1 MVAMLIT
8 KSDFKIGY
16 DCLYKLRYKKA
27 KYPSRLEVDEYL
39 SFFADC
45 GFMIEAL
52 AHALYPSGSAPT
64 PRAGESLAEATAR
77 EFATPG
83 DRVWFEPTFVASNF
97 SARIDMMIRTG
108 NVLELIEIKAKSFDP
123 EEDTSMWGKRGGIR
137 DEWESYLIDVTFQT
151 MVTRLAHPNYTVIPK
166 LFLVDKSTTCTEE
179 ALYDKIELIPRDDSD
194 RSAPRAKFR
203 GDVDKLKQ
211 DHMLILVDV
220 SEYVDHL
227 MPEVVEESAHFLAAL
242 NDPSLIGQPPL
253 SADCKKCEYRDAKL
267 QPYGFGECWGEL
279 ADVRPHVLDMYYAS
293 SIGGKEGLENLV
305 KTGSASALDIS
316 ESSID
321 GSKATGKRQLRQIRA
336 LKEGKEQTT
345 PDLASDLSSLQYPL
359 LFMDFETSRIP
370 VPYHAGMNPYEQIC
384 FQFSCHIV
392 ESKNSSE
399 LKHFE
404 WLNLE
409 DAYPSFE
416 FAKNL
421 HDVLGDKGTIIVWSP
436 HEQTAIKDIVEQGS
450 KYGFGDAKLLAWLST
465 LHRPTSEGGRI
476 FDLMRLCERGYYHPD
491 MNGRVG
497 LKFVLKAIWQN
508 TPWLW
513 SDPWFKEYLKRDDS
527 GKVMDPYQSL
537 STEPFQFELERLGLE
552 LESVREGV
560 GAMRTYQD
568 MLYGPNRGNKE
579 FQEIQREVLLQ
590 YCKLD
595 TAAMVIIWKYW
606 MSLVS

>member
-1 MVAMLIT
+1 MLLT
-8 KSDFKIGY
+8 KSDFKVGH
-16 DCLYKLRYKKA
+16 DCLHKLKYKKA
-27 KYPSRLEVDEYL
+27 KYPSKLEVNEYM

-45 GFMIEAL
+45 GFMVEAL
-52 AHALYPSGSAPT
+52 AHALHPDGSAPT
-64 PRAGESLAEATAR
+64 PREGETLADATSR
-77 EFATPG
+77 EFAILG
-83 DRVWFEPTFVASNF
+83 DKVWFEPTFTASGF

-151 MVTRLAHPNYTVIPK
+151 MVTRLAHPSYTVIPK
-166 LFLVDKSTTCTEE
+166 LFLVDLSTTCTED

-203 GDVDKLKQ
+203 GDVEKLRQ
-211 DHMLILVDV
+211 DHMLKLVDV

-227 MPEVVEESAHFLAAL
+227 MPEVEEESAHFLAAL
-242 NDPSLIGQPPL
+242 NDQSLMEAPPL
-253 SADCKKCEYRDAKL
+253 SADCKKCEYRDPHLK
-267 QPYGFGECWGEL
+267 PSGFSECWGEL
-279 ADVRPHVLDMYYAS
+279 ALVKPHVLDMYYAS

-305 KTGSASALDIS
+305 RAGSASALDIN
-316 ESSID
+316 ESTID
-321 GSKATGKRQLRQIRA
+321 NSKATGKRQLRQIRA
-336 LKEGKEQTT
+336 LKEGREQTT

-359 LFMDFETSRIP
+359 FFMDFETSRIP
-370 VPYHAGMNPYEQIC
+370 VPYHADMNPYEQIC
-384 FQFSCHIV
+384 FQFSCHVI
-392 ESKNSSE
+392 ESKNSTE
-399 LKHFE
+399 IKHFE

-409 DAYPSFE
+409 DVYPSFE

-421 HDVLGDKGTIIVWSP
+421 QRILGEKGTIIVWSP
-436 HEQTAIKDIVEQGS
+436 HEQTAIKEIVEQAS
-450 KYGFGDAKLLAWLST
+450 KYGFEDEELLTWLST
-465 LHRPTSEGGRI
+465 LHRATSEGGRI
-476 FDLMRLCERGYYHPD
+476 FDLMRLCERGYYHPE

-513 SDPWFKEYLKRDDS
+513 NDPWFAEYLKLDES
-527 GKVMDPYQSL
+527 GNVMDPYQSL
-537 STEPFQFELERLGLE
+537 SIEPFQFQLERLGLE
-552 LESVREGV
+552 IESVREGV

-568 MLYGPNRGNKE
+568 MLYGLNRGNKE
-579 FQEIQREVLLQ
+579 FQAIQRDILLQ

-606 MSLVS
+606 MSLIS